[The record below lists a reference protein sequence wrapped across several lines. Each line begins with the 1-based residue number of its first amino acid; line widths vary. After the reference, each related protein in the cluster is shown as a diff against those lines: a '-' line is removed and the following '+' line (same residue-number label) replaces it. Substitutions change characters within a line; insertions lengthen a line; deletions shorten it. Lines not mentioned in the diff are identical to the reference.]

1 MQQPPRPPQGCVA
14 EAVAHPP
21 RMSATECSCRLCPSP
36 GMYAVTVSPFI
47 SLTLAT
53 FLSAEFGFFGVVV

>member
-1 MQQPPRPPQGCVA
+1 
-14 EAVAHPP
+14 
-21 RMSATECSCRLCPSP
+21 
-36 GMYAVTVSPFI
+36 MYAVTSIALV